1 MRVSNN
7 GNLVVENV
15 KVGVRVMRFVR
26 PDSRKFIDDQGD
38 AVTSPLFQE
47 ILQTAIAGLEP
58 GWTLIANLGLVEP
71 LNTAFYRSLLA
82 VRDCLTAQHCQ
93 LVLCGL
99 TPRHQELFELFQGS
113 RVFTIAFTEADAG
126 RKAREWRGLSRELRC

>member
-1 MRVSNN
+1 
-7 GNLVVENV
+7 
-15 KVGVRVMRFVR
+15 MRFVR

-71 LNTAFYRSLLA
+71 VNTAFYRSLLA
-82 VRDCLTAQHCQ
+82 VRDCLTAHHCQ

-99 TPRHQELFELFQGS
+99 TPRQQELFELFQAS
-113 RVFTIAFTEADAG
+113 RVFTIASTEVDAC
-126 RKAREWRGLSRELRC
+126 RKVRERRGLSRELRC